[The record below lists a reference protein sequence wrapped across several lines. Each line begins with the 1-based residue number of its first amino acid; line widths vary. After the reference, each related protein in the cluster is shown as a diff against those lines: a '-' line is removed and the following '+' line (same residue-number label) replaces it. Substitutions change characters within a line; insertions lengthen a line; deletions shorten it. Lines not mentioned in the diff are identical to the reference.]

1 MTGVLGYKIYI
12 EQENSYIPSNSFYDL
27 VGLSMIPIRDRDPLE
42 IVDDTLNVIGAYP
55 IIYFKEKYYE
65 LIYSKDTGFKPVI
78 IEDLSIVSTWLINP
92 ADELITVRDYNLY
105 ETQSN
110 KLLHELPSSIVNR
123 LKNTKR
129 VAFYKFIEDP
139 TGIRESYEL
148 TDKSKIT
155 KALLSNIRLSEN
167 VSQSLSSVNIVFE
180 LTCPSVILKN
190 SNNLSFT
197 DSNNNSISFNV
208 SSVANGFSITPTST
222 ISTVGIYTISIP
234 ANTVYIFGENGQ
246 IEICPAYTFQYRIIE
261 PSTDIT
267 TTGNDR
273 SYYHGLLH
281 IDNTD
286 QNVTSANEVSFR
298 LNDTDT
304 ILINKDKNPTI
315 SLVPQ
320 LYRVKGLISEVIPY
334 NEISGVLFTYSYYDN
349 EVLVTTNT
357 NIDYYSQAGDQTDI
371 LSEVGLSNPV
381 YIKCSVQFTYRSN
394 TIQQGFELYF
404 LSNSLY
410 TSIQSNQNYYVS
422 GYIDTQNGQVAE
434 QKCGCLLLTNLYDI
448 YKTIEVV
455 ENNQTVVKGIAD
467 IVPNT
472 KVRMGNLTGIH
483 NYTFGKNQPRGYGLY
498 GESVYLTGNF
508 YLNNGRSLV
517 DIDRDILLAVG
528 NIKEVERYL
537 ESLESSIRA
546 TIEANSII
554 TEANYTG
561 AISVNNNA
569 LLRLGL
575 DYSLW
580 ALGNAGI
587 VLMNPN
593 ATYNADGE
601 VEPSTVGDGD
611 EAILMQGDSIKFTNY
626 KTKELTI
633 DNVTATYKEV
643 ICSNVSPT
651 GWQYN
656 SSIYQPSD
664 GNNLVEFYLGYILD
678 YPTTKNHID
687 RLENQSSQ
695 EYLKYVG
702 FTDISGQTGC
712 ITDTGTFT
720 SSPNPKEYY
729 LFNSYYVLP
738 SNGTV
743 YDKDGN
749 VISHPGEV
757 FILPRVV
764 IAGMFKNGKFNSDFI
779 ETKNLLAFDE
789 TIGHGFIR
797 NPNFDITQPVSD
809 SNYPVLNG
817 TTNQIDKT
825 APFVVIS
832 GTTGQMVAQG
842 IDLKEATVSEGN
854 NGDQTI
860 HIVNNDGFTEES
872 DPTAD
877 YPAIY
882 FKKGDEI
889 RTKISS
895 IGQYTSNDRPVKYYE
910 TPQEVEEFNITSTG
924 NIGTNS
930 NNFKEIKFEN
940 FKLNRKLY
948 NSSGGIIS
956 LDGNVVSGGAQKI
969 YDKFD
974 QYFNVTLNGGND
986 NLSGTISGRY
996 KLNNNSFTSF
1006 SGISSNGLITTLTKV
1021 RYSDT
1026 ITIELP
1032 GEFVDNG
1039 GYSMTYSGYIYGYS
1053 IHITFGTVSQFSR
1066 TYDSTNDKT
1075 IITLSQFKFG
1085 DNYSSNSS
1093 QQVTTNTSYNNNGTI
1108 NIFIG
1113 GNDAS
1118 YIGNSCADTLDGK
1131 IYDSNF
1137 DSISLPKRLTIAANL
1152 VNTQVSAVRYT
1163 VDSTCTQSIYDYGY
1177 NFYSNY
1183 NPNDST
1189 TFEKSDCR
1197 KFIKIIKKFTVKA
1210 GQSKQ
1215 ISLKQAKADFYLNE
1229 SAIQNFI
1236 DSSGTNQTNVS
1247 STNEFK
1253 AFAGYLSLISGFR
1266 VSWISSKAIWHD
1278 HILSEDQGGYTYDY
1292 TLNHKWISQQNC
1304 VIKRDKEV
1312 YIDSDDGNKK
1322 KYKFKDSIAV
1332 NQLTNKEYPINSID
1346 IINNSDSDKIYYLE
1360 YAVLLQIDN
1369 EYDIN
1374 SYIITEDN
1382 NSSITPGSIIGGD
1395 EIQIHTINP
1404 SIIPIYEKIPSD
1416 HYYDSD
1422 NFKNPLIG
1430 TPSSSSL
1437 ISENWHPAQA
1447 PITYDFSDTNEHK
1460 TRIILKGYQISIFD
1474 NKFQT
1479 NLQGNG
1485 LGLGINQNNYFG
1497 TYLIQN
1503 QSSSVNFNLL
1513 SCGNGLSFSENEFN
1527 NILFGK
1533 SINRFIPILQGK
1545 FKYGTY
1551 VWEEGTQYENEI
1563 GTYTF
1568 EGISLMDT
1576 NSTDDNIFMTI
1587 GELNGWWCDS
1597 SYSNKHD
1604 LYIAR
1609 PSGGWSN
1616 IYVIFGE
1623 SWNQLFNK
1631 FGFEEN
1637 QIFVY
1642 LNGINHKTYDNII
1655 VSNSRVV
1662 PAFTG
1667 VENYLEQTTQVGLLV
1682 NAYGEPINNTP
1693 NLLRKV
1699 DAQHILCIDVI
1710 ALINNSNGHQ
1720 GDFHISLQYSP
1731 KFQS

>member
-842 IDLKEATVSEGN
+842 INLKEATIGEDYIIHLTDNQGYRKEENVDYPGIYIKNSSNQIVSKFSGIGSYTEDSSIIQEFEGN
-854 NGDQTI
+854 
-860 HIVNNDGFTEES
+860 
-872 DPTAD
+872 
-877 YPAIY
+877 
-882 FKKGDEI
+882 
-889 RTKISS
+889 KISL
-895 IGQYTSNDRPVKYYE
+895 TSN
-910 TPQEVEEFNITSTG
+910 TSFTHTFDS
-924 NIGTNS
+924 IL
-930 NNFKEIKFEN
+930 K
-940 FKLNRKLY
+940 RKLY
-948 NSSGGIIS
+948 VFDNSGSSTVVKSADESSGTKAIINNFYPGYCS
-956 LDGNVVSGGAQKI
+956 VTIYNYGVSGSYKVDNGQEQYFRTNGRPGSTTSIVRINNIKQWISGSNGQDSTIELYISTSSAIVVSGGYVNRTNNSNSITLNHFYGNNLAI
-969 YDKFD
+969 YLYTSGNDSNTTNSTHEYSGNPDDLFNSDIGSVRYFVNSGNTKFIQNINQFTLQPGKSKMID
-974 QYFNVTLNGGND
+974 LISAETDITLGITNSYYYKANQGANVTTLYPNGTDILPPNFY
-986 NLSGTISGRY
+986 GRVE
-996 KLNNNSFTSF
+996 
-1006 SGISSNGLITTLTKV
+1006 LIT
-1021 RYSDT
+1021 
-1026 ITIELP
+1026 
-1032 GEFVDNG
+1032 
-1039 GYSMTYSGYIYGYS
+1039 
-1053 IHITFGTVSQFSR
+1053 
-1066 TYDSTNDKT
+1066 
-1075 IITLSQFKFG
+1075 
-1085 DNYSSNSS
+1085 
-1093 QQVTTNTSYNNNGTI
+1093 
-1108 NIFIG
+1108 
-1113 GNDAS
+1113 
-1118 YIGNSCADTLDGK
+1118 
-1131 IYDSNF
+1131 
-1137 DSISLPKRLTIAANL
+1137 
-1152 VNTQVSAVRYT
+1152 
-1163 VDSTCTQSIYDYGY
+1163 
-1177 NFYSNY
+1177 
-1183 NPNDST
+1183 
-1189 TFEKSDCR
+1189 
-1197 KFIKIIKKFTVKA
+1197 
-1210 GQSKQ
+1210 
-1215 ISLKQAKADFYLNE
+1215 
-1229 SAIQNFI
+1229 
-1236 DSSGTNQTNVS
+1236 
-1247 STNEFK
+1247 
-1253 AFAGYLSLISGFR
+1253 GFR
-1266 VSWISSKAIWHD
+1266 VSWNTVTYDYYNDDIPISITTKHHKWLSKEICYVERTESGVLKQTTKQNQSFSSGFVDVTNNSNSDRIYTIEYAAIIQISNNYD
-1278 HILSEDQGGYTYDY
+1278 IQKTQNSSSGSLTPHILSSDIVPFDQQIFDPTNYEYIQVLPD
-1292 TLNHKWISQQNC
+1292 N
-1304 VIKRDKEV
+1304 EV
-1312 YIDSDDGNKK
+1312 IDSDDLNWT
-1322 KYKFKDSIAV
+1322 SVV
-1332 NQLTNKEYPINSID
+1332 NASYYPSETI
-1346 IINNSDSDKIYYLE
+1346 SDWTPAIFPVNMNFS
-1360 YAVLLQIDN
+1360 
-1369 EYDIN
+1369 
-1374 SYIITEDN
+1374 T
-1382 NSSITPGSIIGGD
+1382 SSIT
-1395 EIQIHTINP
+1395 
-1404 SIIPIYEKIPSD
+1404 IYNYNIKVV
-1416 HYYDSD
+1416 D
-1422 NFKNPLIG
+1422 NNLI
-1430 TPSSSSL
+1430 TL
-1437 ISENWHPAQA
+1437 V
-1447 PITYDFSDTNEHK
+1447 
-1460 TRIILKGYQISIFD
+1460 
-1474 NKFQT
+1474 
-1479 NLQGNG
+1479 QGNG
-1485 LGLGINQNNYFG
+1485 LGVGVNDYNYFVSNLIEKSLQTKILSNNFGIMLDSSGLSNIFNGSQLKTSFNIFQGRIGTPIKVGRTRPSYDYKYNFIGTSLNQNK
-1497 TYLIQN
+1497 
-1503 QSSSVNFNLL
+1503 NL
-1513 SCGNGLSFSENEFN
+1513 SNIESYTCNGS
-1527 NILFGK
+1527 LF
-1533 SINRFIPILQGK
+1533 R
-1545 FKYGTY
+1545 YY
-1551 VWEEGTQYENEI
+1551 
-1563 GTYTF
+1563 
-1568 EGISLMDT
+1568 
-1576 NSTDDNIFMTI
+1576 
-1587 GELNGWWCDS
+1587 S
-1597 SYSNKHD
+1597 SYSSDTYNSLLNGQYRINYIQEHDIYLIEYINKTFTN
-1604 LYIAR
+1604 
-1609 PSGGWSN
+1609 SGN
-1616 IYVIFGE
+1616 IYIIDTDAIVIIFGN
-1623 SWNQLFNK
+1623 SWTSIFNK
-1631 FGFEEN
+1631 FGIDEN
-1637 QIFVY
+1637 QTYINVQAINRKDSNYNIESEHSFYPTVY
-1642 LNGINHKTYDNII
+1642 QNKLFNNAGQVLTLTKSDNSTEDINVYYNLQVNMNGEIEQYTTRSGNI
-1655 VSNSRVV
+1655 V
-1662 PAFTG
+1662 
-1667 VENYLEQTTQVGLLV
+1667 QTPVIGDFGIQIQ
-1682 NAYGEPINNTP
+1682 YTP
-1693 NLLRKV
+1693 N
-1699 DAQHILCIDVI
+1699 I
-1710 ALINNSNGHQ
+1710 
-1720 GDFHISLQYSP
+1720 
-1731 KFQS
+1731 